1 MFQFQGSFELPWK
14 LIGTTTYSFMSGKP
28 YSRQLVVG
36 LRSSASPL
44 AQGGQRVIAVPA
56 SDDNRLPDQNN
67 FDVALGRR
75 FDVGAVQLK
84 LDLQVFNVFNEDT
97 HDWWDTLQV
106 PADEEYVPSGYL
118 FPRRVMIRFG
128 LEF

>member
-1 MFQFQGSFELPWK
+1 M
-14 LIGTTTYSFMSGKP
+14 
-28 YSRQLVVG
+28 G
-36 LRSSASPL
+36 LRNSASPL
-44 AQGGQRVIAVPA
+44 AQGGQTVIAIPA

-75 FDVGAVQLK
+75 FDVGGVQLK
-84 LDLQVFNVFNEDT
+84 LDLQAFNIFNEDT
-97 HDWWDTLQV
+97 HDWWQTLQV
-106 PADEEYVPSGYL
+106 PVGDEYVPSGYL